1 MIGNSTLTNSS
12 EDHQQ
17 HHKKLPKIASIPDD
31 DIFLSDVYMV
41 LFKNGLYSNA
51 TVTINN
57 ITYRVHKE
65 IVSHTSGLFASYF
78 YSGFDI
84 QSHHN
89 IEVRDLDDKIA
100 SPEIIDTVFKI
111 LYNSYAS
118 IKNSSSDHNHH
129 STSEDNSS
137 DNSNESNT
145 IGVSSSSEN
154 VINNSC
160 QSSSKGSSTTS
171 TPNTT
176 FKLVDPIIREN
187 LLERLNIHY
196 ILRFFCFNFIDEYDI
211 PLNAFKE
218 NFNVLFERISGIYDT
233 IYKHRKG
240 DWKSNIPTR
249 DTSES
254 VELLN
259 QFLTIFR
266 DKTKDKLLQWDTKVI
281 LYNGLRYNIQDN
293 EFWLTYLYVNVTA
306 PFYGLN
312 AFIYPNEAKHH
323 QHYHYP
329 IRLPLVRKVKKIPNL
344 NLNCLRNLLV
354 IDEHFLF
361 LAMLID
367 FEGEVIKHYNEIF
380 CNDPLPSQNHLQQDS
395 SKSMNDLSHEEK
407 LKAAETS
414 FVTQCQLMF
423 PHQISHY
430 ILSLFFTSNML
441 NQSKL
446 FAPPQPT
453 SSTP

>member
-1 MIGNSTLTNSS
+1 MIGNSTLSNSG
-12 EDHQQ
+12 EEQQQQQ
-17 HHKKLPKIASIPDD
+17 HQKKLPRIASIPDD

-51 TVTINN
+51 TVMINN

-89 IEVRDLDDKIA
+89 IEVKDLDDKIA

-118 IKNSSSDHNHH
+118 IKNSSSDHQHLDANSSDTHNNEN
-129 STSEDNSS
+129 STTTDNSS
-137 DNSNESNT
+137 SCNDSDSTVN
-145 IGVSSSSEN
+145 SSS
-154 VINNSC
+154 
-160 QSSSKGSSTTS
+160 QSKGSSS
-171 TPNTT
+171 NTT
-176 FKLVDPIIREN
+176 FKLVDPITREN

-211 PLNAFKE
+211 PLNVFKE

-249 DTSES
+249 DTTES

-266 DKTKDKLLQWDTKVI
+266 GKTKDKLLQWDTKVI

-306 PFYGLN
+306 PFFGLN
-312 AFIYPNEAKHH
+312 AFIYPSEAKHH

-329 IRLPLVRKVKKIPNL
+329 IRLPLIRKVKKIPNL

-354 IDEHFLF
+354 IDEHLLF

-367 FEGEVIKHYNEIF
+367 FEGEVLKHYNEIF
-380 CNDPLPSQNHLQQDS
+380 ECPLSSNTHTLQDS
-395 SKSMNDLSHEEK
+395 LSKMGDLSHEEK

-430 ILSLFFTSNML
+430 ILSLFFTSNAL
-441 NQSKL
+441 YQSKL
-446 FAPPQPT
+446 FAPQPNA
-453 SSTP
+453 STP